1 MSETSTPS
9 IAGPSMSTPS
19 MSEPSVS
26 TPSMVT
32 PSMSTSSMSPPQ
44 SAEDDTRRTAE
55 ARAAVT
61 ATLSSVGSAYDTDL
75 QRRAADLHANSKAI
89 EKQERELIKQTAGLA
104 KQSAQWEKI
113 IGKSTKQLNEIGDV
127 QNWAEVMER
136 DLLRIEETLRLVEG
150 RPDQGNISGTNGPS
164 LP

>member
-1 MSETSTPS
+1 
-9 IAGPSMSTPS
+9 
-19 MSEPSVS
+19 
-26 TPSMVT
+26 
-32 PSMSTSSMSPPQ
+32 MSTSSLSPPQ
-44 SAEDDTRRTAE
+44 TAEDDAKRTAE

-61 ATLSSVGSAYDTDL
+61 ATLSSVGSAYDNDL

-89 EKQERELIKQTAGLA
+89 EKQERELVKQTAGLA
-104 KQSAQWEKI
+104 KQSAQWEKL

-150 RPDQGNISGTNGPS
+150 SPDQDNASGTNVVS
-164 LP
+164 